1 VCDTLRP
8 IVHTQPDKV
17 LATRLRWQLRFLSEA
32 TGFGDRANLYPL
44 VSISTMY
51 ITAEYFRIG
60 EPLTP
65 LMRVMQNLVGKSP
78 DADEAEAPSVT
89 VGTPGGGPTGE

>member
-1 VCDTLRP
+1 
-8 IVHTQPDKV
+8 
-17 LATRLRWQLRFLSEA
+17 
-32 TGFGDRANLYPL
+32 
-44 VSISTMY
+44 MY

-65 LMRVMQNLVGKSP
+65 LMRVMQNGLRTKAVNRRLRDILVGKSP